1 MYQCILLPIDG
12 SPPGEH
18 AAEVGLALAKR
29 LGASVVFVHVIE
41 PQRYRELHDYQ
52 EALERARTVGRA
64 LLEHWERKAQHLKV
78 ACATQLT
85 STQPES
91 RPGVA
96 EALVDAGV
104 AHGCDLVVMGTH
116 GRTGLPRVLL
126 GSVAER
132 MARLA
137 PTPLLLVRGDDTE
150 PTLFKRILV
159 AFDGSAYSELALQH
173 ADALAGA
180 LKAKLSVVYVVPDL
194 TQLYLSAGRAWMFAD
209 QAQLQAQLSQEQARL
224 REQGEFILK
233 EATKRCEHS
242 TQVHTILR
250 EAGRSLIGERIREV
264 ADEIKADL
272 IVMGTH
278 GHTGLRKFLLG
289 SVAED
294 VAQQAHQPILLVRN
308 PAALTHPDESHLP
321 PPGER

>member
-1 MYQCILLPIDG
+1 MYRCILLPIDG

-29 LGASVVFVHVIE
+29 LRASVVFVHVIE
-41 PQRYRELHDYQ
+41 PQRYRELHNYQ

-64 LLEHWERKAQHLKV
+64 LLEQWERKAQHLRV
-78 ACATQLT
+78 SCATQLT

-96 EALVDAGV
+96 EALVEAGV
-104 AHGCDLVVMGTH
+104 AAGCDLVVMGTH
-116 GRTGLPRVLL
+116 GRTGLPRLLL

-137 PTPLLLVRGDDTE
+137 PTPLLLVRGDDTK
-150 PTLFKRILV
+150 PSLFKRILV
-159 AFDGSAYSELALQH
+159 AIDGSTHSELALQH

-180 LKAKLSVVYVVPDL
+180 LKSTLSVVYVVPDL
-194 TQLYLSAGRAWMFAD
+194 TQLYQSAGRAWMFTD
-209 QAQLQAQLSQEQARL
+209 QAQLQAQLAQEQARL
-224 REQGEFILK
+224 HEQGEFILK
-233 EATKRCEHS
+233 EALERCKHCAQAQ
-242 TQVHTILR
+242 TVLR
-250 EAGRSLIGERIREV
+250 EAGRHLIGECIREV
-264 ADEIKADL
+264 AEQEKAEL

-278 GHTGLRKFLLG
+278 GRTGLRKFLLG

-294 VAQQAHQPILLVRN
+294 VAQQARQPILLVRN
-308 PAALTHPDESHLP
+308 PAALTDPDPQHLP

>member
-1 MYQCILLPIDG
+1 MYRCILLPIDG

-18 AAEVGLALAKR
+18 AAGVGLALAKR
-29 LGASVVFVHVIE
+29 LGASVVLTHVIE
-41 PQRYRELHDYQ
+41 PQRYSELHNYQ

-64 LLEHWERKAQHLKV
+64 LLEQWERKAQHLRV
-78 ACATQLT
+78 SCATQLT
-85 STQPES
+85 STQPEN

-96 EALVDAGV
+96 EALVEAGV

-137 PTPLLLVRGDDTE
+137 PTPLLLVRGDDTK

-159 AFDGSAYSELALQH
+159 AIDGSAYSELALQH

-194 TQLYLSAGRAWMFAD
+194 TQLYLSAGRAWMFTD
-209 QAQLQAQLSQEQARL
+209 QAQLQAQLSREQARL

-233 EATKRCEHS
+233 EAIERCEHC
-242 TQVHTILR
+242 TQAHTVLR
-250 EAGRSLIGERIREV
+250 EAGRHLIGECIREV
-264 ADEIKADL
+264 AEQEKAEL

-294 VAQQAHQPILLVRN
+294 VAQQARQPILLVRN
-308 PAALTHPDESHLP
+308 PAALTHPDEQHLP

>member
-12 SPPGEH
+12 SPPSEH
-18 AAEVGLALAKR
+18 AAAVGLGLAKR
-29 LGASVVFVHVIE
+29 LGAAVVLVHVIE
-41 PQRYRELHDYQ
+41 PQRYRELRDYQ

-64 LLEHWERKAQHLKV
+64 LLEQWERKAQHQKV
-78 ACATQLT
+78 PCSTQLT
-85 STQPES
+85 STEPES

-132 MARLA
+132 MTRLA
-137 PTPLLLVRGDDTE
+137 PTPLLLVRGDDTK
-150 PTLFKRILV
+150 PTLFKHILV
-159 AFDGSAYSELALQH
+159 AIDGSAYSELALQH

-194 TQLYLSAGRAWMFAD
+194 TQLYLNAGRAWMFTD
-209 QAQLQAQLSQEQARL
+209 QQQLHAQLAGEQQRL
-224 REQGEFILK
+224 REQGEFVLR
-233 EATKRCEHS
+233 EAIKRCEHCK
-242 TQVHTILR
+242 QAHAVLR
-250 EAGRSLIGERIREV
+250 EAGRHLIGERIREV
-264 ADEIKADL
+264 AEQEKAEL

-278 GHTGLRKFLLG
+278 GRTGLRKFLLG

-294 VAQQAHQPILLVRN
+294 VAQQGRQPILLVRN
-308 PAALTHPDESHLP
+308 PAALTAPDERHLP

>member
-1 MYQCILLPIDG
+1 MYQRILLPIDG
-12 SPPGEH
+12 SPPSEH
-18 AAEVGLALAKR
+18 AAAVGLALAKR
-29 LGASVVFVHVIE
+29 LEASVVLVHVIE
-41 PQRYRELHDYQ
+41 PQRYRELRDMQ

-64 LLEHWERKAQHLKV
+64 LLEQWERKASRAQV
-78 ACATQLT
+78 ACTTQLT
-85 STQPES
+85 STEPES

-137 PTPLLLVRGDDTE
+137 PVPLLLTRGDDAK

-159 AFDGSAYSELALQH
+159 AIDGSSYSELALKH

-180 LKAKLSVVYVVPDL
+180 LKARLSVVYVVPDL
-194 TQLYLSAGRAWMFAD
+194 TQLYVSAGRAWMFAD
-209 QAQLQAQLSQEQARL
+209 QAQLQAQLAQEQARL
-224 REQGEFILK
+224 REQGEFILQ
-233 EATKRCEHS
+233 EAIQQCEHCK
-242 TQVHTILR
+242 QARAVLR
-250 EAGRSLIGERIREV
+250 EAGRHLIGERIREV
-264 ADEIKADL
+264 AEEEKAEL

-278 GHTGLRKFLLG
+278 GRTGLRKFLLG

-294 VAQQAHQPILLVRN
+294 VAQQARQPILLVRN
-308 PAALTHPDESHLP
+308 PAALTHPDETHLP

>member
-1 MYQCILLPIDG
+1 MYQRILLPIDG
-12 SPPGEH
+12 SPPSEH
-18 AAEVGLALAKR
+18 AAAVGLALAKR
-29 LGASVVFVHVIE
+29 LGASVVLVHVIE
-41 PQRYRELHDYQ
+41 PQRYRELRDVQ

-64 LLEHWERKAQHLKV
+64 LLEQWERKASRAQV
-78 ACATQLT
+78 ACTTQLT
-85 STQPES
+85 STEPES

-96 EALVDAGV
+96 EVLVDAGV

-137 PTPLLLVRGDDTE
+137 PVPLLLTRGDDAK

-159 AFDGSAYSELALQH
+159 AIDGSSYSDLALQH

-180 LKAKLSVVYVVPDL
+180 LKARLSVVYVVPDL
-194 TQLYLSAGRAWMFAD
+194 SQLYVSAGRAWMFTD
-209 QAQLQAQLSQEQARL
+209 QTQLQAQLAQEQARL
-224 REQGEFILK
+224 REQGEFILQ
-233 EATKRCEHS
+233 EAIQRCAHCK
-242 TQVHTILR
+242 QAHAVLR
-250 EAGRSLIGERIREV
+250 EAGRHLIGERIREV
-264 ADEIKADL
+264 AEEEKAEL

-278 GHTGLRKFLLG
+278 GRTGLRKFLLG

-294 VAQQAHQPILLVRN
+294 VAQQARQPILLVRN
-308 PAALTHPDESHLP
+308 PAALTHPDETHLP

>member
-1 MYQCILLPIDG
+1 MYKRFLLPIDG
-12 SPPGEH
+12 SPPSEY
-18 AAEVGLALAKR
+18 AAAVGLALAKR
-29 LGASVVFVHVIE
+29 LGASVVFAHVIE
-41 PQRYRELHDYQ
+41 PHRYRDLHNYE

-64 LLEHWERKAQHLKV
+64 LLEQWARKANHARV
-78 ACATQLT
+78 PCDVQLT
-85 STQPES
+85 STEPEN

-96 EALVDAGV
+96 EALMDVGV

-116 GRTGLPRVLL
+116 GRTGLPRMLL

-137 PTPLLLVRGDDTE
+137 PTPLLLVRGHDTK
-150 PTLFKRILV
+150 PTLFKHILV
-159 AFDGSAYSELALQH
+159 ATDGSTFSELALQH

-194 TQLYLSAGRAWMFAD
+194 TQLYVSAGRAWMFAD
-209 QAQLQAQLSQEQARL
+209 PAQLQAQLAQEQSHL
-224 REQGEFILK
+224 RAQGEYILK
-233 EATKRCEHS
+233 EAAERCTHAK
-242 TQVHTILR
+242 QVHTLLR
-250 EAGRSLIGERIREV
+250 EAGHHLIGERIREV